1 MTNFPP
7 GGPWVYDSTLPKP
20 SAGTNTVK
28 SIIEFSSKDVNP
40 SSSFNTS
47 TALETLY
54 GLLLQY
60 NIINTL
66 SDINTQYT
74 FLAPNSNAFSTYNSV
89 FSPLTD
95 AQKIDILKSHVVLG
109 NYDYAGLKTFA
120 ENGTEVSTLSGTTLK
135 FYENPSDNK
144 IYVVAKDNISKIVN
158 SDFLATNGIVHHI
171 ESVLE
176 VLDPSDI
183 PSIKGIVFAQL
194 QINTVNIAEST
205 SHKVELFDV
214 KIEDDLTQVAQY
226 YGITGDNMRK
236 LFYKYSKEFGMP
248 MLETAMSIL
257 TNSKHLIKG
266 WRHSNGVDNPIENHG
281 YNLIKE
287 VVNLWEQDVCLTSD
301 KWSRSSYIDISRELM
316 IADKWTELNNC
327 NIGNALSYSQLIES
341 INQHLGKYSIP
352 QTKLQKD
359 NKLILSMLISNGNAN
374 TKPVELLLHFII
386 TEDESS

>member
-28 SIIEFSSKDVNP
+28 SIIEFSSTDVNP

-47 TALETLY
+47 TALETLHD
-54 GLLLQY
+54 LLVQY

-66 SDINTQYT
+66 SDINTPYT
-74 FLAPNSNAFSTYNSV
+74 VLAPNSNAFVEFNSV
-89 FSPLTD
+89 FSTLTD

-109 NYDYAGLKTFA
+109 NYDEAGLQTLVT
-120 ENGTEVSTLSGTTLK
+120 NGTEVSTLSCTTLK
-135 FYENPSDNK
+135 FIKKASDNK
-144 IYVVAKDNISKIVN
+144 IYVVAKDNMSKIVN
-158 SDFLATNGIVHHI
+158 SDFLATNGVVHHI

-176 VLDPSDI
+176 VIDPFDVTT
-183 PSIKGIVFAQL
+183 GVVFAQL
-194 QINTVNIAEST
+194 QINTVNIVEST

-214 KIEDDLTQVAQY
+214 KIKDDLTQVAEY
-226 YGITGDNMRK
+226 YGITGNNMRE

-248 MLETAMSIL
+248 ILQTAMSIL

-266 WRHSNGVDNPIENHG
+266 WRHSSGECNPVENHG

-301 KWSRSSYIDISRELM
+301 KWSRSSYIDITRELM
-316 IADKWTELNNC
+316 ITDKWTELNNC

-352 QTKLQKD
+352 QTKLLKD

-374 TKPVELLLHFII
+374 TKPVELLLHFVI

>member
-28 SIIEFSSKDVNP
+28 SIIEFSSTDVNP

-47 TALETLY
+47 TALETLHD
-54 GLLLQY
+54 LLVQY

-66 SDINTQYT
+66 SDINTPYT
-74 FLAPNSNAFSTYNSV
+74 VLAPNSNAFVEFNSV
-89 FSPLTD
+89 FSTLTD

-109 NYDYAGLKTFA
+109 NYDEAGLQTLVTD
-120 ENGTEVSTLSGTTLK
+120 GTEVSTLSCTTLK
-135 FYENPSDNK
+135 FIKKASDNK
-144 IYVVAKDNISKIVN
+144 IYVVAKDNMSKIVN
-158 SDFLATNGIVHHI
+158 SDFLATNGVVHHI

-176 VLDPSDI
+176 VIDPFDVTT
-183 PSIKGIVFAQL
+183 GVVFAQL
-194 QINTVNIAEST
+194 QINTVNIVEST

-214 KIEDDLTQVAQY
+214 KIKDDLTQVAEY
-226 YGITGDNMRK
+226 YGITGNNMRE

-248 MLETAMSIL
+248 ILQTAMSIL

-266 WRHSNGVDNPIENHG
+266 WRHSSGECNPVENHG

-301 KWSRSSYIDISRELM
+301 KWSRSSYIDITRELM
-316 IADKWTELNNC
+316 ITDKWTELNNC

-352 QTKLQKD
+352 QTKLLKD

-374 TKPVELLLHFII
+374 TKPVELLLHFVI

>member
-352 QTKLQKD
+352 QTKLLKD

>member
-287 VVNLWEQDVCLTSD
+287 VVNLW
-301 KWSRSSYIDISRELM
+301 
-316 IADKWTELNNC
+316 
-327 NIGNALSYSQLIES
+327 
-341 INQHLGKYSIP
+341 
-352 QTKLQKD
+352 
-359 NKLILSMLISNGNAN
+359 NKMFA
-374 TKPVELLLHFII
+374 
-386 TEDESS
+386 